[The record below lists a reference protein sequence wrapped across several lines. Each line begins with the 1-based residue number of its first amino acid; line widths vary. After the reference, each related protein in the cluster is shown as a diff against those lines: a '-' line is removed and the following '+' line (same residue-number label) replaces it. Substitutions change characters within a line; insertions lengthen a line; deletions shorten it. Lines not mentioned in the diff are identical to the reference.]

1 MSTGKYNKIYLD
13 MDGVLADFD
22 SAASL
27 IIDKNSP
34 DFSKKKLWQAIAK
47 YDAEVQPFFEN
58 LSLMEDALILT
69 EFLNKTFENIEIL
82 TASGS
87 TPRTV
92 KEQKIKWATKN
103 FPAYKINVVRK
114 SPDKARY
121 ASQDAIL
128 IDDREKSIMP
138 FMAAGG
144 VGILYKSASS
154 TIDALMSIIKENQN
168 EL

>member
-22 SAASL
+22 SATSL

-34 DFSKKKLWQAIAK
+34 EFSKKKLWQAIAK

-58 LSLMEDALILT
+58 LSLMEDALVLT

-92 KEQKIKWATKN
+92 KEQKIKWAARH
-103 FPAYKINVVRK
+103 FPTYKINVVGK
-114 SPDKARY
+114 SPDKAFF
-121 ASQDAIL
+121 ASPNAIL

-138 FMAAGG
+138 FVAAGG
-144 VGILYKSASS
+144 VGILHTSAPS
-154 TIDALMSIIKENQN
+154 TIDALVSIITEN
-168 EL
+168 